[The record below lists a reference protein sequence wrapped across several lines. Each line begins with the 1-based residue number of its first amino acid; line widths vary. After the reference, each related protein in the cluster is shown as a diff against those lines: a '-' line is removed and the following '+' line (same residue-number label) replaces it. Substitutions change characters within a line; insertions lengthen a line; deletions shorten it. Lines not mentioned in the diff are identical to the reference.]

1 MTGVMA
7 WLGSVATIVAD
18 PPLVAGVFLGAAA
31 IAFGL
36 LAVAAFRR

>member
-1 MTGVMA
+1 MA
-7 WLGSVATIVAD
+7 WMGSFATLVAD

-36 LAVAAFRR
+36 LAVAVFRR